1 MRRVGVVML
10 AVSLSIGP
18 ASLAA
23 AQEAKSDGDPE
34 RQRLEVPEAGVA
46 VALPADWGAYI
57 EMREKEDWGLFDE
70 GFADGPVPFWLV
82 IYASDDGRP
91 WCDLTWY
98 PSHPLTLDAHAQ
110 RYEALMTP
118 SYSDVERPIEL
129 TPVELPAGEAYR
141 FDIYN
146 EPSATYTTVYL
157 MGNGDAHYRLQCVGD
172 EPAEDGWLPLAVSLE
187 LLEEVTAQG
196 EVE

>member
-1 MRRVGVVML
+1 MRRVGVVM
-10 AVSLSIGP
+10 AVSLSIGS

-23 AQEAKSDGDPE
+23 AQEAASEGDPE
-34 RQRLEVPEAGVA
+34 RQRLEAPEAGVA
-46 VALPADWGAYI
+46 VALPAAWGAYL

-70 GFADGPVPFWLV
+70 GFADEPVPFWLV
-82 IYASDDGRP
+82 IYASDGDRS

-98 PSHPLTLDAHAQ
+98 PRHPLTLDGHAQ

-118 SYSDVERPIEL
+118 SHSDVERPIEV
-129 TPVELPAGEAYR
+129 TPVELPVGAAYR

-157 MGNGDAHYRLQCVGD
+157 LANGDAHYRLQCVGD
-172 EPAEDGWLPLAVSLE
+172 QPAEDGWLPLAASLE
-187 LLEEVTAQG
+187 LLEEGTAQG
-196 EVE
+196 EAE